1 MAGYDPYDREPPRR
15 YVREERREERDV
27 RYADPRDHGRTLPS
41 RDLIPRVRQ
50 DSDVSV
56 EEIRREFPLPSGRDV
71 HRARSA
77 DHERYY
83 DEVYDYR
90 RDPRYD
96 QPRARA
102 YPRDYDHGGR
112 RAGSDYE
119 YEDRRSKHKSMSK
132 QDKVI
137 AAVAGAALLAGGKEI
152 FDRYEA
158 KQEGLEVNRNP
169 LSSVALAGFGALA
182 GYQGAEYYSK
192 QQAKK
197 DQKAQLILHRGRD
210 GYVSG
215 YYSDEGDDDGDA
227 RSKKGHKNFLESA
240 LAATG
245 LGAAVKTLTS
255 GGKDDDRYADSR
267 SRGGSPTRSHAG
279 STHTRAAGGTN
290 ANKIQQAAMASLLA
304 GATEAFRVSKEPGG
318 WKGEKTK
325 RILTAAAGAATV
337 DAAMGEK
344 QGKLGIAEAVIG
356 GLVGN
361 RLINGSKRDIEEDKA
376 TGRSR
381 SRSHSRAQSRGG
393 GSGGGGGA
401 SGLAALATAGL
412 GALGAKAALDHHS
425 RSRSRGGSRDR
436 GRDRSYDSRDD
447 ESYDKRRRSRS
458 RSVVDKA
465 RNSLAK
471 LGIGSG
477 AGPADDYPR
486 RRDHDDFDDTA
497 SSRRS
502 RRYSDEYEYDA
513 PRYEADSRSHGGGGG
528 GGRGRGGGGGGDYD
542 YEPPTRSSNRRHGA
556 SRTGYASESSLGDSE
571 EDEKK
576 AKKMRGKQLIST
588 GLATVATIHAAH
600 NVYQSMERRT
610 ARQKAV
616 QEGRLSASHAKDLKT
631 NSLIKDAA
639 SVGLAALGIKGAL
652 KEMKEAQE
660 MTHECKVFREEKM
673 RRHERREQLRRL
685 RQLRGRA
692 SSQDAVGGGRRAESW
707 GPSVSPSS
715 SPSPSWSRFGEF
727 EGFDGGSRRSW
738 DEDVQSPRSGR
749 VPGGPL
755 SGLVHRE
762 GLSSR

>member
-15 YVREERREERDV
+15 YVREERRDERDV

-90 RDPRYD
+90 RDPLYD

-102 YPRDYDHGGR
+102 HPRDYDHGGR

-132 QDKVI
+132 QDKFI

-192 QQAKK
+192 QQAKR

-215 YYSDEGDDDGDA
+215 YYSDEGDGDGDA

-267 SRGGSPTRSHAG
+267 SRGGSPTRSRAG

-361 RLINGSKRDIEEDKA
+361 RLINGSKRDIEEDKV

-381 SRSHSRAQSRGG
+381 SRSRSRAQSRGG
-393 GSGGGGGA
+393 GSGGGA

-436 GRDRSYDSRDD
+436 SYDSRDG

-471 LGIGSG
+471 LGIGSR
-477 AGPADDYPR
+477 AGSADDYPR
-486 RRDHDDFDDTA
+486 RRDHDDFDDFDDTA

-513 PRYEADSRSHGGGGG
+513 PRYEPDSRSHGGGG
-528 GGRGRGGGGGGDYD
+528 GGRGRGGGGGGDYE
-542 YEPPTRSSNRRHGA
+542 YERSTRTSNRRHGA
-556 SRTGYASESSLGDSE
+556 SRSGYASESSLGDSE

-652 KEMKEAQE
+652 KEMKEAKE
-660 MTHECKVFREEKM
+660 MTHECKVFQEEKM

-685 RQLRGRA
+685 RQLRGRS
-692 SSQDAVGGGRRAESW
+692 SSQDAIGNGRGIPRAESW
-707 GPSVSPSS
+707 DSSASPSS
-715 SPSPSWSRFGEF
+715 SPSWSRFEEF

-738 DEDVQSPRSGR
+738 DEDVQSPRSGK
-749 VPGGPL
+749 VPGGTL
-755 SGLVHRE
+755 NGLVHRE